1 MSLRYYFA
9 MLFSTFSLFAMAQAH
24 VSKPS
29 VKVGGEVT
37 KPMILSLEDLQRMK
51 QVKVTAKDKSGKD
64 HEYKGINIAEILSTA
79 GATMDKQL
87 RGKNLGKYLLVKCAD
102 GYEIVLS
109 LAEVD
114 SSFTD
119 RVTILAY
126 ESDGKPLAAGVGP
139 FRLIVPGEKKP
150 ARSAMQVVAL
160 TVNAA
165 KE

>member
-1 MSLRYYFA
+1 
-9 MLFSTFSLFAMAQAH
+9 MAQEH

-64 HEYKGINIAEILSTA
+64 HAEILSTA